1 MNITL
6 HIILIHFIY
15 LYISI
20 CLYKS
25 IRISLYFPTV
35 FLRPTHGW
43 LYSLLLRFY
52 FLYSLLPSTVASL
65 TVGSVRFP
73 LRLSIRFS
81 IRLSLYSFLF
91 FYSLH
96 TLLSYLHILYI
107 HPLYSE
113 YYLLLY
119 SLLLSSLRFF
129 LPRFFSHIFHSV

>member
-43 LYSLLLRFY
+43 LYSSLLRFY
-52 FLYSLLPSTVASL
+52 FLYSCLPYGRLL
-65 TVGSVRFP
+65 VRFP